1 MVSALPVQDHVDD
14 GTFLANDDLIECCA
28 QDPLACRGCRGRMR
42 PGELE
47 IGTELHQLLT
57 LSLAQ
62 RRWLPRHD
70 CGDLAF
76 NAMHSLQCLV
86 PAPLKLTGHQTIGGI
101 DGIVLSTG
109 MGGARTV
116 PAAAPARTVF
126 ARLM

>member
-1 MVSALPVQDHVDD
+1 MLEAFTWFSADD
-14 GTFLANDDLIECCA
+14 
-28 QDPLACRGCRGRMR
+28 Q
-42 PGELE
+42 

-76 NAMHSLQCLV
+76 NAMHSLQRLV

-109 MGGARTV
+109 MGGLV
-116 PAAAPARTVF
+116 P
-126 ARLM
+126 RLLQRQLELSLRG

>member
-14 GTFLANDDLIECCA
+14 GTFLADDDLIECCA

-62 RRWLPRHD
+62 RRGLPR
-70 CGDLAF
+70 
-76 NAMHSLQCLV
+76 LV

-109 MGGARTV
+109 MSGLV
-116 PAAAPARTVF
+116 P
-126 ARLM
+126 RLLQRQLELSLCG